1 MRRLHQIRQILL
13 LTVRQQMRNRA
24 GFFFSLVFP
33 LLLLF
38 AWSAGQTGSG
48 PVASVPVG
56 LVDRDGGPV
65 AQMIRTGLEE
75 SGHFRVVSG
84 EEAELIR
91 RLDDGSVRAVLVL
104 PPGLSDQVAGGAGPG
119 EVVLRWDPTSS
130 ASVATKGALEAAL
143 QLLDVA
149 HREPLLTVRARPLDA
164 TASLGFFDLAM
175 PSALVWM
182 LLNASILTTG
192 PQIAYQCRAGTLRH
206 MFSTPLRMG
215 SWLAGT
221 VLGLQLLAF
230 VQLLVLWGVGIAYL
244 GAQAPRNL
252 PGTVVI
258 LMLSSAAGLGIG
270 LIIATFAPSV
280 QAANPLAVIVSTGL
294 GFLGQG
300 VVASP
305 LPEPLHALMLASP
318 SFRMARALQ
327 QVMMKGQPLAAV
339 LPDLGVLAL
348 TAALGLTLAAL
359 RLRRTVV
366 DAT

>member
-1 MRRLHQIRQILL
+1 M
-13 LTVRQQMRNRA
+13 
-24 GFFFSLVFP
+24 P
-33 LLLLF
+33 
-38 AWSAGQTGSG
+38 
-48 PVASVPVG
+48 
-56 LVDRDGGPV
+56 
-65 AQMIRTGLEE
+65 
-75 SGHFRVVSG
+75 
-84 EEAELIR
+84 
-91 RLDDGSVRAVLVL
+91 
-104 PPGLSDQVAGGAGPG
+104 
-119 EVVLRWDPTSS
+119 
-130 ASVATKGALEAAL
+130 
-143 QLLDVA
+143 
-149 HREPLLTVRARPLDA
+149 
-164 TASLGFFDLAM
+164 LGFFDLAM
-175 PSALVWM
+175 PSVLVWM

-221 VLGLQLLAF
+221 VLGLQLLAC

-339 LPDLGVLAL
+339 LPDLGGPGPDGSAGAHPCGPAAAPDRGRRDVKRGRDLVTAKRETRTGLPNAGAL
-348 TAALGLTLAAL
+348 SGCQTKAYDRPRA
-359 RLRRTVV
+359 V
-366 DAT
+366 